1 MLSPAPVAP
10 PLLLVSSADQ
20 RLRCREQE
28 PAWLQRRPPHSTGAE
43 LSVARFEIELS
54 KEDRYSEDLKLERE
68 RLKARCEELMGE
80 QQARLLAR

>member
-1 MLSPAPVAP
+1 MLSPSPTAP
-10 PLLLVSSADQ
+10 PLPLASSADR
-20 RLRCREQE
+20 RLRCREEE
-28 PAWLQRRPPHSTGAE
+28 PAWLQQRPPQSTGAE
-43 LSVARFEIELS
+43 LSVARFELELS